1 MSKGVSVYFARL
13 AIFAP
18 LRELLLVFFL
28 TTMAELV
35 PIPLPLLLRRAFLEY
50 EREGK
55 IFELPKAKFFRGLP
69 GLDTSVRFHGH
80 RASTPLGPAAGP
92 HDQLAQ
98 NIVLSWLG
106 GSRIIELKTVQVL
119 DELKIPRPCIDITNV
134 GYNVEW
140 SQELRLEQS
149 LREYVGAA
157 MLLEILKASKL
168 LGEDF
173 DYGST
178 IYDMSVGY
186 DLKGISS
193 PRVRAWM
200 EAMKDASAIVEELR
214 RTLTGPWARYRDLPF
229 PTRLSNTL
237 TLSTFHGCPAGEIE
251 GIVSFLLT
259 EMDLNVCVKL
269 NPTLL
274 GKERVEHL
282 LHDVLGYHDILVT
295 QEAFDKDLQFQEALE
310 MIPRLD
316 RLARSQGK
324 RLAVKFSN
332 TLVVKNHRT
341 FFTDEVMYMSGAPL
355 HVLTLNLIQKFREH
369 MGAMIPISFSA
380 GLDSNNMANCV
391 AMNFIPV
398 TTCTDL
404 LRPGGYARLIRY
416 MEKLGDKMRAVGAA
430 RLPDFVLR
438 YAGQGA
444 AAIDQVVQSIQDS
457 VRGQKVAQTCTPR
470 STACP
475 PAGKFASGNSDQMDA
490 VQAWLDAEVAQP
502 LKVWVGARHGVP
514 LHAMCKQVAAQLGGV
529 RAAAAAA
536 HAPPPVAMVDA
547 LRAALAG
554 LEQALVDA
562 AGLLNTPILVKEATA
577 NPRYTWEH
585 NKGVPRKIGSK
596 LWLYDCINCDK
607 CVPVCPNV
615 ANFVYETTAAD
626 VTYDNFELTSE
637 GPPQRVPGGVF
648 KVAKTHQLANYA
660 DACNDCGNCDVFCPE
675 DGGPYIEKPRF
686 FGSLEAY
693 RKYAG
698 RNGFHVVFQGDQTTI
713 YGTIAGASYQ
723 LSLNPPADRA
733 WFEDLGAAVEIRPSS
748 SEVVSWRLKP
758 VASGRHLLDM
768 RPYLQLKLLVES
780 IRDPQRVNFANVGG
794 I

>member
-1 MSKGVSVYFARL
+1 MS
-13 AIFAP
+13 
-18 LRELLLVFFL
+18 
-28 TTMAELV
+28 ELV

-55 IFELPKAKFFRGLP
+55 IFDLPKAKFFRGLP

-80 RASTPLGPAAGP
+80 AASTPLGPAAGP
-92 HDQLAQ
+92 HDQLVQ

-106 GSRIIELKTVQVL
+106 GSRIIELKTVQIL
-119 DELKIPRPCIDITNV
+119 DELKIPRPCIDIINV

-157 MLLEILKASKL
+157 MFIEILKASKL

-173 DYGST
+173 PGSWGDT
-178 IYDMSVGY
+178 IFDMSVGY

-200 EAMKDASAIVEELR
+200 RTMMDATTIVDELR
-214 RTLTGPWARYRDLPF
+214 SALTGPWARYRDLPF
-229 PTRLSNTL
+229 PTRISDTL

-251 GIVSFLLT
+251 SIVSFLLT

-274 GKERVEHL
+274 GKAHVEHL
-282 LHDVLGYHDILVT
+282 LHDVLGYHELLVT
-295 QEAFDKDLQFQEALE
+295 QEAFDKDLQFAEAME
-310 MIPRLD
+310 MIPRLE
-316 RLARSQGK
+316 RLARSRGK

-355 HVLTLNLIQKFREH
+355 HVLTLNLVQKFREH
-369 MGAMIPISFSA
+369 MGAKIPISFSA
-380 GLDSNNMANCV
+380 GLDSNNMADCV

-416 MEKLGDKMRAVGAA
+416 MEKLGDKMSAVGAT
-430 RLPDFVLR
+430 RLPDFVVR
-438 YAGQGA
+438 HAGQGGA
-444 AAIDQVVQSIQDS
+444 AVDQVTLEMMDS
-457 VRGQKVAQTCTPR
+457 LRAQF
-470 STACP
+470 
-475 PAGKFASGNSDQMDA
+475 AGADA
-490 VQAWLDAEVAQP
+490 EQTGRVDSWWEAEVATP
-502 LKVWVGARHGVP
+502 LKAFVGTRHGAP
-514 LHAMCKQVAAQLGGV
+514 LRDLCRQIAAKFDGV
-529 RAAAAAA
+529 GVHRD
-536 HAPPPVAMVDA
+536 APLPTAMVNW
-547 LRAALAG
+547 LRGTIAG
-554 LEQALVDA
+554 LEQSLVDA
-562 AGLLNTPILVKEATA
+562 AGVLNTPILVKEATE
-577 NPRYTWEH
+577 NPRYRREH

-615 ANFVYETTAAD
+615 ANFVYETSAVD
-626 VTYDNFELTSE
+626 ITYDNFELTPE
-637 GPPQRVPGGVF
+637 QPPRRISGGVF
-648 KVAKTHQLANYA
+648 KVAKAHQLANYA

-686 FGSLEAY
+686 FSSLETY

-698 RNGFHVVFQGDQTTI
+698 RNGFYVDFEGDQTTI

-723 LSLNPPADRA
+723 LSLNPRIDRA
-733 WFEDLGAAVEIRPSS
+733 WFADGNAVVEIQPSRD
-748 SEVVSWRLKP
+748 VVISWKLKP
-758 VASGRHLLDM
+758 EISAARYKLDM
-768 RPYLQLKLLVES
+768 PPYLQLKLLAES
-780 IRDPQRVNFANVGG
+780 IRNPRRVSFANVGVL
-794 I
+794 

>member
-1 MSKGVSVYFARL
+1 M
-13 AIFAP
+13 
-18 LRELLLVFFL
+18 
-28 TTMAELV
+28 
-35 PIPLPLLLRRAFLEY
+35 
-50 EREGK
+50 
-55 IFELPKAKFFRGLP
+55 
-69 GLDTSVRFHGH
+69 
-80 RASTPLGPAAGP
+80 
-92 HDQLAQ
+92 
-98 NIVLSWLG
+98 LSWLG
-106 GSRIIELKTVQVL
+106 GSRIIELKTVQIL
-119 DELKIPRPCIDITNV
+119 DELKIPRPCIDIINV

-157 MLLEILKASKL
+157 MFIEILKASKL

-173 DYGST
+173 PGDWGDT
-178 IYDMSVGY
+178 IFDMSVGY

-200 EAMKDASAIVEELR
+200 ERMMDATAIVNELR
-214 RTLTGPWARYRDLPF
+214 STLTGPWARYRDLPF
-229 PTRLSNTL
+229 PTRISDTL

-274 GKERVEHL
+274 GKAHVEHL
-282 LHDVLGYHDILVT
+282 LHDVLGYHDLLVT
-295 QEAFDKDLQFQEALE
+295 QEAFDKDLQWTEAME

-316 RLARSQGK
+316 RLARSRGK

-341 FFTDEVMYMSGAPL
+341 FFTDDVMYMSGAPL
-355 HVLTLNLIQKFREH
+355 HVLTLNLVQKFREH
-369 MGAMIPISFSA
+369 MGAAIPISFSA
-380 GLDSNNMANCV
+380 GLDSNNMADCV

-404 LRPGGYARLIRY
+404 LRPGGYARLVRY
-416 MEKLGDKMRAVGAA
+416 MEKLGEKMRAVGAT
-430 RLPDFVLR
+430 RLPDFVVR
-438 YAGQGA
+438 HCGQRANAQRMAMQGMT
-444 AAIDQVVQSIQDS
+444 DS
-457 VRGQKVAQTCTPR
+457 LRGQFVGAESGQIARVESFLETDVL
-470 STACP
+470 SLLN
-475 PAGKFASGNSDQMDA
+475 ASGGAQHA
-490 VQAWLDAEVAQP
+490 VHNRDLCQQIADRFEEKASAF
-502 LKVWVGARHGVP
+502 
-514 LHAMCKQVAAQLGGV
+514 
-529 RAAAAAA
+529 
-536 HAPPPVAMVDA
+536 PPAMVDA
-547 LRAALAG
+547 LRGNIAG

-562 AGLLNTPILVKEATA
+562 AGVLNTPILVKEATE
-577 NPRYTWEH
+577 NPRYAWEH

-615 ANFVYETTAAD
+615 ANFVYETTAVD
-626 VTYDNFELTSE
+626 VTYDNFELTVK

-648 KVAKTHQLANYA
+648 KVAKAHQLANYA

-686 FGSLEAY
+686 FGSLETY

-698 RNGFHVVFQGDQTTI
+698 RNGFYIDFEGDQTTI

-723 LSLNPPADRA
+723 LSLNPLIDRA
-733 WFEDLGAAVEIRPSS
+733 WFSDGNAEVEIQPSRD
-748 SEVVSWRLKP
+748 ELVGWKLKP
-758 VASGRHLLDM
+758 EIAATRYKLDM

-780 IRDPQRVNFANVGG
+780 IRDPRHVNFANVAG